1 MKPVLKIPVYRR
13 LLAAYALNEL
23 AFMVGTIA
31 LALLVYRRTGSA
43 LGATAFFLAAQFVP
57 ALISPMAVAR
67 LDQLS
72 ARTVLPVLHWL
83 EAAIFVVLAWVASDH
98 FSVVAVLVLAF
109 LDGVLALT
117 ARALTRAATVSV
129 TSAVGLLR
137 EGNAVSNA
145 AFSVCFMFGPA
156 VGGAL
161 VVAGGTSV
169 ALLANAGIFAVCGLV
184 LATARGLPEPAP
196 ERAETKGRLRAA
208 LAYVR
213 EVPEISRL
221 ILLQGVAVLFFT
233 ISVPVEVVFAQHS
246 LHAGAAGY
254 GGMVSAWGAGAVAGA
269 AVYARWR
276 RRPNRELIVGGAASL
291 GVGFLV
297 MAAAPTLTVAIV
309 GAALGGVGNG
319 VESVAVRTAIQEE
332 ASEQWMA
339 IMMSLYE
346 AIFQSV
352 PGAGMLI
359 GGGLTALGSPRT
371 ALAVA
376 GAGSLA
382 VTVTAWFALTGLG
395 SRLKPEAED
404 GPAPQADGAQGTL
417 TDAIRETQID
427 ALRPG
432 SRRDAPRT
440 PAVRHQ

>member
-1 MKPVLKIPVYRR
+1 MKPVLRIPVYRR

-23 AFMVGTIA
+23 AFMVGTVA

-72 ARTVLPVLHWL
+72 ARAVLPVLHWL

-98 FSVVAVLVLAF
+98 FSVVSVLILAF

-129 TSAVGLLR
+129 TAAAGLLR

-145 AFSVCFMFGPA
+145 AFSVCFMFGPG

-161 VVAGGTSV
+161 VAAGSTSI
-169 ALLANAGIFAVCGLV
+169 ALLVNAGIFALIGLI

-196 ERAETKGRLRAA
+196 EHSEAKGRVRAA
-208 LAYVR
+208 FAYVR

-221 ILLQGVAVLFFT
+221 LILQAVGVLFFT
-233 ISVPVEVVFAQHS
+233 ISIPVEVVFAQHS

-254 GGMVSAWGAGAVAGA
+254 GGMLSAWGAGAVAGA
-269 AVYARWR
+269 GVYARWR

-291 GVGFLV
+291 AVGFAL
-297 MAAAPTLTVAIV
+297 MAAAPTLAVAIV

-319 VESVAVRTAIQEE
+319 VESVAARTALQEE
-332 ASEQWMA
+332 ASEGWMA
-339 IMMSLYE
+339 MMMSLYE
-346 AIFQSV
+346 ALFQSV

-376 GAGSLA
+376 SAGSLA
-382 VTVTAWFALTGLG
+382 VTVGAWFALTGLG
-395 SRLKPEAED
+395 SRLQPAGEGAPGPHVD
-404 GPAPQADGAQGTL
+404 GEGEPAT
-417 TDAIRETQID
+417 D
-427 ALRPG
+427 ALREPQVDG
-432 SRRDAPRT
+432 HRSAPRRDGPRT